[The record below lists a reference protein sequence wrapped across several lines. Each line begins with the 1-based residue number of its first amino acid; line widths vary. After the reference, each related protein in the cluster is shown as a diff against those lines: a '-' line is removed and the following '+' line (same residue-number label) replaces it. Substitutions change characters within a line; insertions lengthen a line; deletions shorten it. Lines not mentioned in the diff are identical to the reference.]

1 MASLQP
7 AFAWTHET
15 QQERTALV
23 LFPQKAPFDSSHL
36 ASLATDFFRWL
47 EEIWQFPVV
56 QPTAATWRDL
66 DHLLSPLQ
74 VAEED
79 WYTIQ
84 DLCLLWGHTVNKVRM
99 DLKKCAVR
107 SELHLDRS
115 GQTGNPPKMY
125 QGKQLTPVIAHW
137 EWQRLHAALDA
148 CWDRFAQ
155 PRCGKCNCRQMVNI
169 QLNCERRN
177 STLLRYRRS
186 LYRFLREVHN
196 YGSITDWW
204 QCEQDA
210 LFARTPESVTE
221 ESGLVVLYLLD
232 RGMLSLTYD
241 ELLRLPLPDITH
253 ADLARPWRH
262 RRPEEYVC
270 FLRGLEA
277 ANYGETTREDAVTLL
292 ALMILLKHGLPGVTE
307 LERQLS
313 TDEATQALRED
324 RLLTHHLGYGV
335 YLPCL
340 LTADIRAGHVVLDEV
355 RHYLWTY
362 QARQTRLTSHPH
374 RQTYL
379 RRWLPMHV
387 RAVELAL
394 AAPVWQ
400 GEKSLLVPRPETTA
414 ALPNR
419 VCLRE
424 RAEREGYSVTLLP
437 PMLQQAIKA
446 HLTYRYQEQ
455 HVALKTLSA
464 DLSVVLPFL
473 AWAREHTTLTTY
485 PEWDKER
492 VRKLLHQYFASR
504 DFPVNTVYFHVSH
517 LFTFFQTLA
526 QLELPHPCG
535 YHAIPSFLPVPN
547 KESRQVPREELLD
560 RVFREGVCR
569 LDYDPPSRLAL
580 TIQYFCGTRITETCD
595 LHLFCILE
603 EAQGQ
608 AYLLI
613 PLGKSKRE
621 RLFPIVEV
629 GMGPLLTCMDEVV
642 KQQLCP
648 DGSGKP
654 KALARTNP
662 RYLDTDPEQAST
674 WYYLFDRSTDERRG
688 CKTQTRLSPSRV
700 TQALHEALLL
710 AAHVNPE
717 GLFREETYTLCC
729 GRTRQQGQ
737 RCCYVAP
744 RDGVTLC
751 PVCGGSLPGRRG
763 HHCYWILE
771 KDFRC
776 EGKAEAGEYFCP
788 KCDAPLADFI
798 FVGTHAFRH
807 NSVTR
812 AHRNGIAL
820 EHNMRLHG
828 HLTVPMHLRYLHLL
842 PEDLRQ
848 EVRQVFAEKRLREVR
863 LAASYAPGQVI
874 EDGIAHTAALPEFLG
889 ITLRRA
895 LKRRTAGLWGGFWS
909 GALASQG
916 TLSPLVGMEEIV
928 ITEETYVHT
937 VAQYRYEA
945 LGLAVSEVALERGTR
960 GKFTA
965 DVASFLDREQIDVL
979 VTSHLAYVQE
989 YMRSPLGV
997 RLMEADV
1004 KEQRVFLDQLAEM
1017 LRPWWG
1023 PLGSIEQ
1030 LVTALTPGGI
1040 DVYAQT

>member
-15 QQERTALV
+15 QQESTALV

-36 ASLATDFFRWL
+36 VSLVTDFFRWL

-56 QPTAATWRDL
+56 QPASATWRDL
-66 DHLLSPLQ
+66 NYLLSPLQ

-107 SELHLDRS
+107 SELHRDRS

-125 QGKQLTPVIAHW
+125 QGRQLTPVMAHW

-155 PRCGKCNCRQMVNI
+155 PRCGTCGCRQMVNI

-186 LYRFLREVHN
+186 LYRFLRGVRDH
-196 YGSITDWW
+196 GSIAAWW
-204 QCEQDA
+204 QYEQHA

-221 ESGLVVLYLLD
+221 ESGLVLLYLLD
-232 RGMLSLTYD
+232 CGLLSLTYD
-241 ELLRLPLPDITH
+241 ELLRLPLPDIPH
-253 ADLARPWRH
+253 ADLARPWRN
-262 RRPEEYVC
+262 RRPEEYAC
-270 FLRGLEA
+270 FLRL
-277 ANYGETTREDAVTLL
+277 V
-292 ALMILLKHGLPGVTE
+292 LMILLKHGISGVMG
-307 LERQLS
+307 LERKLS
-313 TDEATQALRED
+313 TEEATQALHED

-335 YLPCL
+335 
-340 LTADIRAGHVVLDEV
+340 
-355 RHYLWTY
+355 YLWTY

-374 RQTYL
+374 SSL
-379 RRWLPMHV
+379 RRWLPMHA

-394 AAPVWQ
+394 AAPVWH
-400 GEKSLLVPRPETTA
+400 GERPLLVSRPETTA

-419 VCLRE
+419 VRLRE

-437 PMLQQAIKA
+437 PVLQQAIKA

-492 VRKLLHQYFASR
+492 VRELLHQYFASR
-504 DFPVNTVYFHVSH
+504 NFPVNTVYFHVSH
-517 LFTFFQTLA
+517 LFTFFQALA

-560 RVFREGVCR
+560 RVFREGVCQ
-569 LDYDPPSRLAL
+569 LDYDPLSRLAL

-629 GMGPLLTCMDEVV
+629 GMGPLLTFMDEVV
-642 KQQLCP
+642 KRQLCP

-700 TQALHEALLL
+700 TQALHEALIL
-710 AAHVNPE
+710 AAHVNPD
-717 GLFREETYTLCC
+717 GLFREETYTPCC
-729 GRTRQQGQ
+729 RRTRRQGQ
-737 RCCYVAP
+737 QCCYVAP

-751 PVCGGSLPGRRG
+751 PVCGGPLPGRRG
-763 HHCYWILE
+763 HRCYWKLKE
-771 KDFRC
+771 DFRC
-776 EGKAEAGEYFCP
+776 EGKAVAGEYFCP

-820 EHNMRLHG
+820 EHNLRLHG

-874 EDGIAHTAALPEFLG
+874 EDGIAHTATLPEFLG

-916 TLSPLVGMEEIV
+916 TLSPMVGMEEIV
-928 ITEETYVHT
+928 VTEETYVHT

-965 DVASFLDREQIDVL
+965 DVAPFLDREQIDVL
-979 VTSHLAYVQE
+979 VISHLVHVQE
-989 YMRSPLGV
+989 YMHSPLGV

-1017 LRPWWG
+1017 LRPWWKA
-1023 PLGSIEQ
+1023 LGSIEQ

-1040 DVYAQT
+1040 DVFAQT